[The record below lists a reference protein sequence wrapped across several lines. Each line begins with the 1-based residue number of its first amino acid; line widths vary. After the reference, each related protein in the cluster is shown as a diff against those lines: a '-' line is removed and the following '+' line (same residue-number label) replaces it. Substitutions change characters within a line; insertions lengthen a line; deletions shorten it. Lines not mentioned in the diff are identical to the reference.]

1 VIGHVIG
8 NYRIVRELGR
18 GGMGMVYGA
27 EHTQLGRPAALKM
40 LLPQMSADTGIVQ
53 RFFNEA
59 RAASAIDHPGIV
71 EVFDFGTHTDGRAYI
86 VMELLKG
93 ESLEARLSRAPM
105 TSGEASN
112 IVAQVAGALAA
123 AHARGI
129 VHRDLKPD
137 NIFLVPNELVAGGTQ
152 VKVLDFGIAKLAG
165 EQGGGM
171 KTQTG
176 AVIGTPAYMSP
187 EQCMGRSDIDHRT
200 DLYSLGCVLYHMLT
214 GRPPFLS
221 EHGTGMI
228 LAAHMRDPVVDP
240 RSLAP
245 VPEPLAQI
253 ATKLLEKE
261 PGARFQTATD
271 LRNALVSA
279 GAAMPPTKPPAA
291 LGTADTMAPGQ
302 GPVSGYGATAYVT
315 GAATTNSGAAAQAIT
330 KPPTLAPAKKKTGL
344 WIGLALVAA
353 AGAGAAAFLAMNGG
367 KKDATAQV
375 TPAQPPAPSPAP
387 ASAAVPPPA
396 PAPAAVSA
404 APTPA
409 TLPSPP
415 AQGAVAVPPA
425 PPPTPAACPTGQI
438 RSDDTQGHCCW
449 QDQAWSSA
457 RDRCIGK
464 PTCPKGLVVKGES
477 CVDAPV
483 PASTLSPELFT
494 VTKTGNDVTLVFP
507 APLVAK
513 QGEQYWAAIV
523 AAGKPDSEWGVWAYV
538 PQSARK
544 MTLKAPADP
553 GEYEVRLHGNYP
565 TRSYNVV
572 HRVRIRVD

>member
-40 LLPQMSADTGIVQ
+40 LLPQMSADPGIVQ

-105 TSGEASN
+105 TSGEAGN

-200 DLYSLGCVLYHMLT
+200 DLYSLGCVFYHLLC
-214 GRPPFLS
+214 GRPPFVS

-240 RSLAP
+240 RSLAQ
-245 VPEPLAQI
+245 VPAPLAAI
-253 ATKLLEKE
+253 AMRLLEKE
-261 PGARFQTATD
+261 PGARYQTAND
-271 LRNALVSA
+271 VKNALVAA
-279 GAAMPPTKPPAA
+279 GAASPTSPPAA
-291 LGTADTMAPGQ
+291 AP
-302 GPVSGYGATAYVT
+302 PAAAVSGYGATMAV
-315 GAATTNSGAAAQAIT
+315 GQMTTSSGSAAQMVTA
-330 KPPTLAPAKKKTGL
+330 PPTKSGGKSV
-344 WIGLALVAA
+344 WLVL
-353 AGAGAAAFLAMNGG
+353 GGVLVAGAAAAAFFLTHGD
-367 KKDATAQV
+367 KPK
-375 TPAQPPAPSPAP
+375 PAEPVVAASMPA
-387 ASAAVPPPA
+387 PPPA
-396 PAPAAVSA
+396 PAPAPVADPVPT
-404 APTPA
+404 APVPA
-409 TLPSPP
+409 
-415 AQGAVAVPPA
+415 A
-425 PPPTPAACPTGQI
+425 PPPVPAVVPPEPACPPGQV
-438 RSDDTQGHCCW
+438 RDADSQGHCCW

-464 PTCPKGLVVKGES
+464 PTCPKGLVAKGEN
-477 CVDAPV
+477 CIDAPV

-494 VTKTGNDVTLVFP
+494 VTKAGTSVTLVFP

-523 AAGKPDSEWGVWAYV
+523 AVGKPDSEWGEWAYV